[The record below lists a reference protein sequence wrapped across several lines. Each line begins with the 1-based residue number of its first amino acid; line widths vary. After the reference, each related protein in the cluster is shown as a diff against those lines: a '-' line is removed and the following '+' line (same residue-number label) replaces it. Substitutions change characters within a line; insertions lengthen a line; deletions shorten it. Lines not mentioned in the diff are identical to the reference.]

1 MSVDSLSPQL
11 QRARVAVALCFFLNA
26 VFYATLV
33 PRLPE
38 VKADLGLSNSSL
50 GAALAAVPLGALVA
64 GLFSAALIRR
74 FTSARVATSG
84 LVLLGVLLSGVAVA
98 PNWPALAAILLVA
111 GGLDAVIDVAQNAH
125 GLRVQ
130 RLYRRSILNGFHGV
144 WSIGAVSGGLLG
156 SAAAGLG
163 VPLGVH
169 LGATAVV
176 FGALAVLAYRAM
188 LPGDDRADLD
198 EAADGD
204 DRVPAETRANGRRGA
219 VLALAALGVLATCGA
234 FVEDAGASWSALYL
248 RTELAAGA
256 ATAGLG
262 FVALQGAMTLGR
274 LTGDRVVD
282 RFGQR
287 RVVQVGGAVIAAGM
301 GLALAF
307 PSVPATL
314 AGFALA
320 GLGVATLIPAVYH
333 AADELP
339 GLRRGTGLAVIN
351 WLLRIGFLLSPLLIG
366 VLADATSLR
375 VALLAVVLAGLGA
388 LLLGRSLRPV
398 VRPADLRQERS
409 RPAPLTP

>member
-163 VPLGVH
+163 IPLGVH

-188 LPGDDRADLD
+188 LPGDDHADLD

-307 PSVPATL
+307 PSVPAML

-398 VRPADLRQERS
+398 VR
-409 RPAPLTP
+409 

>member
-130 RLYRRSILNGFHGV
+130 RLYGRSILNGLHGI

-156 SAAAGLG
+156 SVAAGLAI
-163 VPLGVH
+163 PLVVH
-169 LGATAVV
+169 LGVSALV
-176 FGALAVLAYRAM
+176 FGVLALLAFRAL
-188 LPGDDRADLD
+188 LPGDDDTDRDADA
-198 EAADGD
+198 AADGEET
-204 DRVPAETRANGRRGA
+204 PAVQQAPGRPSA
-219 VLALAALGVLATCGA
+219 VLALAALGVLAACGA

-256 ATAGLG
+256 AAAGLG
-262 FVALQGAMTLGR
+262 FVALQGAMTIGR

-287 RVVQVGGAVIAAGM
+287 RVVRVGGALTAAGM
-301 GLALAF
+301 GWALAF
-307 PSVPATL
+307 PSVPTTL
-314 AGFALA
+314 VGFAMA
-320 GLGVATLIPAVYH
+320 GLGVATLVPAVYH

-351 WLLRIGFLLSPLLIG
+351 WLLRIGFLLSPPLIG

-375 VALLAVVLAGLGA
+375 VALLSVVAAGLGA
-388 LLLGRSLRPV
+388 LLLGRVLPAAAALR
-398 VRPADLRQERS
+398 
-409 RPAPLTP
+409 

>member
-1 MSVDSLSPQL
+1 MSVDTPTLPL

-26 VFYATLV
+26 VFYASLV

-38 VKADLGLSNSSL
+38 IKAELGLSNSSL

-74 FTSARVATSG
+74 FTSARVATAG
-84 LVLLGVLLSGVAVA
+84 LVLLGLLVSAVALA
-98 PNWPALAAILLVA
+98 PNWPALAAILLLA

-163 VPLGVH
+163 ISLGVH
-169 LGATAVV
+169 LGGTAVV
-176 FGALAVLAYRAM
+176 FGVLALLAFRGM
-188 LPGDDRADLD
+188 LPGHDDADR
-198 EAADGD
+198 ETD
-204 DRVPAETRANGRRGA
+204 DAGGRLTEPRSNGRRAA
-219 VLALAALGVLATCGA
+219 VLALAALGFLATCGA

-262 FVALQGAMTLGR
+262 FVALSAAMTVGR
-274 LTGDRVVD
+274 LTGDRAVD

-287 RVVQVGGAVIAAGM
+287 RVVRVGGALTAVGM
-301 GLALAF
+301 GLALAV
-307 PSVPATL
+307 PSVPTTL

-351 WLLRIGFLLSPLLIG
+351 WLLRIGFLLSPPLIG
-366 VLADATSLR
+366 ILADATSLR
-375 VALLAVVLAGLGA
+375 VALLAVVVAGLGA
-388 LLLGRSLRPV
+388 VLLGGVLRGRV
-398 VRPADLRQERS
+398 GAR
-409 RPAPLTP
+409 

>member
-163 VPLGVH
+163 IPLGVH

-188 LPGDDRADLD
+188 LPGDDHADLD

-398 VRPADLRQERS
+398 VR
-409 RPAPLTP
+409 

>member
-307 PSVPATL
+307 PSV
-314 AGFALA
+314 
-320 GLGVATLIPAVYH
+320 
-333 AADELP
+333 
-339 GLRRGTGLAVIN
+339 
-351 WLLRIGFLLSPLLIG
+351 
-366 VLADATSLR
+366 
-375 VALLAVVLAGLGA
+375 
-388 LLLGRSLRPV
+388 
-398 VRPADLRQERS
+398 S
-409 RPAPLTP
+409 RPSSRPSTTPRTSCRGSAAVRGWR

>member
-163 VPLGVH
+163 IPLGVH

-188 LPGDDRADLD
+188 LPGDDHADLD

-388 LLLGRSLRPV
+388 LLLSRSLRPV
-398 VRPADLRQERS
+398 VR
-409 RPAPLTP
+409 

>member
-163 VPLGVH
+163 IPLGVH
-169 LGATAVV
+169 LGATAIV

-188 LPGDDRADLD
+188 LPGDDHADLD

-388 LLLGRSLRPV
+388 LLLSRSLRPV
-398 VRPADLRQERS
+398 VR
-409 RPAPLTP
+409 

>member
-163 VPLGVH
+163 IPLGVH

-188 LPGDDRADLD
+188 LPGDDHADLD

-287 RVVQVGGAVIAAGM
+287 RVVRVGGAVIAAGM

-388 LLLGRSLRPV
+388 LLLSRSLRPV
-398 VRPADLRQERS
+398 VR
-409 RPAPLTP
+409 